1 VKIKE
6 VLVYVRSDAGS
17 SELGE
22 LKRTWNFPDPQLGDS
37 QYLWELIIKWHF

>member
-1 VKIKE
+1 MLYIVYGNKILVKIKE

-22 LKRTWNFPDPQLGDS
+22 LKRT
-37 QYLWELIIKWHF
+37 